1 MGVTMIDK
9 LSGWIV
15 KYRNVILLI
24 AVFLLIPGVY
34 GYFKTDINYD
44 LLSYLPASSESMKAQ
59 KVLGEDFNLSSV
71 DFLVLNNKTD
81 HEAAVIKEEINQID
95 GVEKCMWRDDV
106 LDITIPRAA
115 IPDEVEEMLYSE
127 DSTMMIVTFEEP
139 TSSTRTMQAIAE
151 IKKLSDEDCYLG
163 GISAISEDTKD
174 QTEHDTPI
182 YAAIAV
188 VLCMVVL
195 YLGLDSTVAPIVFML
210 GMIFPIVYNFGTNVF
225 LGQISYITKALVVV
239 LQLAVTLDYSIF
251 LLHRYVEEKK
261 YADNETAMAKAIRAT
276 FTSITSSSVTTIA
289 GFVALCVMRLTLGRD
304 IGIVMAKGVVFGV
317 LSTIFILPG
326 LLMFFD
332 KPIEKYKHRTIIH
345 ELKKQP
351 QFVVKHYKKI
361 LVAFVMIFIPFVYG
375 QAHTKIYYDLISG
388 MPADFASIIGTNEL
402 KDKFDMTTTHFVLVN
417 ENLSTS
423 DIQQMSDE
431 IENLDGVH
439 NVISYEGF
447 VGPGFPDSFKP
458 QAIKDIFENGGYKLL
473 VVNSDYKSATAEI
486 DTQLDQMDDIIHSF
500 DPDGL
505 IGGEG
510 SMTRDLINTTDTD
523 FAMVNT
529 LSVAL
534 IFLIVALTFKSFAL
548 PVILVVS
555 IEFAISINM
564 GIPYFT
570 GATLPF
576 IASMVIGTIQLG
588 ATVDYAILLTTRFK
602 EELGNGKNIR
612 EAARIATKRSSISI
626 VTSGFSFFAACI
638 GVSFFARMDLI
649 KSLVLLL
656 ARGALISVV
665 SILFVLPSLLIFFHT
680 FIEKTTSGWPKG
692 KEGNL

>member
-626 VTSGFSFFAACI
+626 MTSGFSFFAACI